1 MCAPL
6 RLLDG
11 VLLDRSVR
19 AAPTGRRRDTAP
31 EASANRETVS
41 LRGVA
46 RTRTR
51 PTPPPRRRRGVP
63 RAPRHDPTPR
73 HRADTTAG
81 SSHAVEEARIR
92 TPKQTLGTC
101 AACARRTAGYI
112 ENTKAI
118 FSGDSEKVTVR
129 PVDSPS
135 RGASTSSSFEGALI
149 TFSAAGARRPVAAAQ
164 NASSS
169 TAPATTSSLWRF
181 CRASSLWRSFAL
193 RITSARFAVGCFLC
207 SGTGCCSPRRL
218 LRLIHAV
225 IASFASH
232 NVA

>member
-1 MCAPL
+1 M
-6 RLLDG
+6 RH
-11 VLLDRSVR
+11 
-19 AAPTGRRRDTAP
+19 RRDTGD
-31 EASANRETVS
+31 TVCPGR
-41 LRGVA
+41 LGAATA
-46 RTRTR
+46 RVCARRWLEGGARVPPARRRCEIATCAVRDR
-51 PTPPPRRRRGVP
+51 QPPRRRR
-63 RAPRHDPTPR
+63 
-73 HRADTTAG
+73 
-81 SSHAVEEARIR
+81 SEATIR

-118 FSGDSEKVTVR
+118 FSGEREKVTVL
-129 PVDSPS
+129 PLLSPS
-135 RGASTSSSFEGALI
+135 RGASTNSSFEGALI

-169 TAPATTSSLWRF
+169 TAPVTTSSLWRF
-181 CRASSLWRSFAL
+181 CKASSLWSSFAL
-193 RITSARFAVGCFLC
+193 LITSALLAVGCFLR
-207 SGTGCCSPRRL
+207 SGTGCCSPRRR